1 MIPANSCI
9 NECLGSCLKVPSDM
23 YMGMNVIYTHNENYA
38 LCAAVEGEIGFG
50 NYKNPFLSAGM
61 GIIYQHDMVFNI
73 KKYDEYGALAEVNWF
88 FSMGYR
94 DDLHLYFNFTP
105 GALGGEGINR
115 PFLNID
121 AAIGYRKLS
130 HFFIRFYGDF
140 KENYTGTP
148 DEGEY
153 DYSYAYSFMFLH
165 LQYYDDSFGISA
177 GFTRLDQEYTKD
189 TYNSSTNMVDSKTL
203 ESSSAKGFGFTFYK
217 NNIGSCADVFGEM
230 HVLRDD
236 ESRWMTISKLRA
248 GVYF

>member
-50 NYKNPFLSAGM
+50 NYKNPFLSVGM